1 VTRCVRGKKKTVVKT
16 LFITADPDIALHAE
30 SCGVDVI
37 FIDME
42 TRGKADRQGHLD
54 THKAAHTLADVAALA
69 PVLKRAELMVRINP
83 PWAGTAQ
90 EVTDAIAAGATR
102 LMLPM
107 FSHATEVAA
116 FKQAASATPVT
127 LLVETAAA
135 LARLPV
141 ILPLLG
147 LQDRVHFG
155 LNDLSLDMKLGFLFE
170 VLGGRLLDGPAA
182 LCRDAGIA
190 FGIGG
195 VGRVGQGD
203 LPADWILG
211 EHARLGSD
219 WVILSRAFHGRAAS
233 LAELQ
238 AQIDL
243 GAEVA
248 SIRRVYVDWYNA
260 THNTFRKNHARLAR
274 KAAEIAGEGR

>member
-1 VTRCVRGKKKTVVKT
+1 MKT
-16 LFITADPDIALHAE
+16 LFITAIPEIALHAE
-30 SCGVDVI
+30 GAGVDVI

-42 TRGKADRQGHLD
+42 TRGKAARQGHLD
-54 THKAAHTLADVAALA
+54 THKAAHSLADVAALA
-69 PVLKRAELMVRINP
+69 PRLSRAELMVRVNP
-83 PWAGTAQ
+83 PWAGSAQ
-90 EVTDAIAAGATR
+90 EARNAIAAGATR

-107 FSHATEVAA
+107 FNHAAEVTA
-116 FKQAASATPVT
+116 FKQTAGSTPVT

-147 LQDRVHFG
+147 PQDRVHFG
-155 LNDLSLDMKLGFLFE
+155 LNDLSLDMRLDFLFE
-170 VLGGRLLDGPAA
+170 VLGGRLLDGPSAQ
-182 LCRDAGIA
+182 CREAGIA

-243 GAEVA
+243 SAELCAIRQVA
-248 SIRRVYVDWYNA
+248 DEWLIAPHDALYE
-260 THNTFRKNHARLAR
+260 NHARLAR
-274 KAAEIAGEGR
+274 RAAQIARQSENPELSQPEH